1 MTNPIQYTSRTFQ
14 TILADINSDKEL
26 ADKPEWFKRMIAG
39 VGDVMSMCLD
49 AQANNSYLETAF
61 TRDAVKK
68 LCQLIGY
75 KLGVHTTSTGKLKF
89 YLADTTVFPIT
100 INKKDLCAIYGRI
113 SSMRFESRTDV
124 TQASTTETL
133 VGTGNTDH
141 IALNVGSET
150 SFETYDKVHVSN
162 APIATGYY
170 YLKVD
175 GLNVYFAN
183 SVEDIALER
192 WVTVQTGSYICKL
205 YTLTAQCYQQEQKDA
220 VSIGSSDGNT
230 PWQTFSL
237 PDEKILQET
246 LVVTINDE
254 IWTRVDDFS
263 ESVPT
268 SKHYRLDFNNDG
280 TSKIVFGN
288 GTYGAI
294 PENFPIYAQYAVGG
308 GADTNI
314 NTLNAINVYSGGAEK
329 IEGVCN
335 STVMNGGTD
344 QESIESAKILAPA
357 SLKTR
362 DRFVTVDDGLI
373 LIYRTGLSS
382 IAYIQSNY
390 YGSLSCRVQC
400 VANGG
405 GNLSTQNKSYI
416 QQYLKDR
423 SVLGSLDVRVV
434 DTVFLP
440 QSLTLNVSLNTG
452 YTLQQVEPYLQICC
466 KLFFTECGKEIIDM
480 YESTGLARA
489 VDLINQIFSTSFNP
503 VDNQIYNMLQ
513 YLSKIGYR
521 KYGEKIYESN
531 LIAMVSNCVEGVNHL
546 TFSDITFP
554 IILPENE
561 ITTIG
566 TYTINEV

>member
-89 YLADTTVFPIT
+89 YLTDTTVFPIT
-100 INKKDLCAIYGRI
+100 VTKKDLCAIYGKI
-113 SSMRFESRTDV
+113 SSMRFESREDV
-124 TQASTTETL
+124 TLPDISEFL
-133 VGTGNTDH
+133 LGTGNTDH
-141 IALNVGSET
+141 ITLSGGSKT
-150 SFETYDKVHVSN
+150 SFETYDKVYVLS

-183 SVEDIALER
+183 SVEDITLER
-192 WVTVQTGSYICKL
+192 WVAVQTGAYICKL
-205 YTLTAQCYQQEQKDA
+205 YTLTVQCYQQEQKDA
-220 VSIGSSDGNT
+220 VSIGNSDGNT

-237 PDEKILQET
+237 PDEKILQDT
-246 LVVTINDE
+246 LKITINDE
-254 IWTRVDDFS
+254 VWTRVDDFS
-263 ESVPT
+263 ESMPT
-268 SKHYRLDFNNDG
+268 SKHYRLDYNNDY
-280 TSKIVFGN
+280 TAKVVFGN
-288 GTYGAI
+288 GVYGAI

-308 GADTNI
+308 GGDTNI
-314 NTLNAINVYSGGAEK
+314 NTPNVINVYSGGAEK

-335 STVMNGGTD
+335 STSMNGGTD

-362 DRFVTVDDGLI
+362 DRFVTVDDGLV

-382 IAYIQSNY
+382 MACIQSNY

-405 GNLSTQNKSYI
+405 GNLSAQNKLYI
-416 QQYLKDR
+416 QQYLIDR
-423 SVLGSLDVRVV
+423 SVLGSMDVRVV
-434 DTVFLP
+434 DTIFLP
-440 QSLTLNVSLNTG
+440 QSLTVNVSLNIG

-466 KLFFTECGKEIIDM
+466 KLFFTECGKEIIDT
-480 YESTGLARA
+480 YESTGLSRA
-489 VDLINQIFSTSFNP
+489 IDLINQIFNVSFNP
-503 VDNQIYNMLQ
+503 TDNQIYNMLQ

-521 KYGEKIYESN
+521 KYGETIHESN
-531 LIAMVSNCVEGVNHL
+531 LTAMISNCVDGINHL
-546 TFSDITFP
+546 TLSEIFP
-554 IILPENE
+554 IVVPENE
-561 ITTIG
+561 IATIG

>member
-26 ADKPEWFKRMIAG
+26 ADKPEWFKRLIAG

-49 AQANNSYLETAF
+49 AQGNNSYLETAF

-75 KLGVHTTSTGKLKF
+75 KLAVHTTSVGKLKF
-89 YLADTTVFPIT
+89 YLTDTTVFPIT
-100 INKKDLCAIYGRI
+100 VNKKDLCAIYGRV
-113 SSMRFESRTDV
+113 SSMRFESREDATLS
-124 TQASTTETL
+124 AITEVL

-141 IALNVGSET
+141 ITLNIGSET
-150 SFETYDKVHVSN
+150 SFETYDKVYVSN
-162 APIATGYY
+162 APIETGYY

-175 GLNVYFAN
+175 GLNIYFAN
-183 SVEDIALER
+183 SVEDITLER
-192 WVTVQTGSYICKL
+192 WVTVQTGSYTCKS
-205 YTLTAQCYQQEQKDA
+205 YTLTVQCYQQEQKDI
-220 VSIGSSDGNT
+220 VSIGNSDGNT

-246 LVVTINDE
+246 LVITINDE
-254 IWTRVDDFS
+254 VWTRVDDFS
-263 ESVPT
+263 ESMST
-268 SKHYRLDFNNDG
+268 SKHYRLDYNNDY
-280 TSKIVFGN
+280 TAKIVFGN
-288 GTYGAI
+288 GVYGAI

-314 NTLNAINVYSGGAEK
+314 NTPNAINVYSGGAEK

-335 STVMNGGTD
+335 STSMNGGTD

-357 SLKTR
+357 SLKTQ

-382 IAYIQSNY
+382 IACIQSNY

-405 GNLSTQNKSYI
+405 GNLSAQSKLYI

-423 SVLGSLDVRVV
+423 SVLGSVDVRVA
-434 DTVFLP
+434 DTVFLS
-440 QSLTLNVSLNTG
+440 QSLTINVSFSIG
-452 YTLQQVEPYLQICC
+452 YTLQQIEPYLQICC
-466 KLFFTECGKEIIDM
+466 KLFFTECGKEIVDM
-480 YESTGLARA
+480 YKSTGLARA
-489 VDLINQIFSTSFNP
+489 VNLINQIFSTSFDST
-503 VDNQIYNMLQ
+503 DNQIYNMLQ
-513 YLSKIGYR
+513 YLSRIGYR
-521 KYGEKIYESN
+521 KYGETIHESN
-531 LIAMVSNCVEGVNHL
+531 LIAMISNCVEGINYL
-546 TFSDITFP
+546 TFSDIIFP
-554 IILPENE
+554 IVIPENE
-561 ITTIG
+561 ITTVG

>member
-26 ADKPEWFKRMIAG
+26 ADKPEWFKRLIAG

-75 KLGVHTTSTGKLKF
+75 KLAVHTTSTGKLKF
-89 YLADTTVFPIT
+89 YLADTTIFPIT
-100 INKKDLCAIYGRI
+100 VAKADLCAIYGRV
-113 SSMRFESRTDV
+113 SSMRFESREDATLS
-124 TQASTTETL
+124 ATTETL

-141 IALNVGSET
+141 ITLNVGSET
-150 SFETYDKVHVSN
+150 SFETYDKVYVSN

-183 SVEDIALER
+183 SVEDIALGR
-192 WVTVQTGSYICKL
+192 WVTVQTGSYTCKL

-220 VSIGSSDGNT
+220 VSIGNSDGNT

-268 SKHYRLDFNNDG
+268 SKHYRLDYNNDY
-280 TSKIVFGN
+280 TAKIVFGN
-288 GTYGAI
+288 GVYGAI

-308 GADTNI
+308 GANTNI
-314 NTLNAINVYSGGAEK
+314 NTPNTINVYSGGAEK

-335 STVMNGGTD
+335 PTVMNGGAD
-344 QESIESAKILAPA
+344 QESIENAKILAPA

-362 DRFVTVDDGLI
+362 DRFVTVDDGLV

-382 IAYIQSNY
+382 IACIQSNY

-405 GNLSTQNKSYI
+405 GNLSTQNKLYI

-423 SVLGSLDVRVV
+423 SVLGSVDVRVV

-440 QSLTLNVSLNTG
+440 QSLTLNISLNIG
-452 YTLQQVEPYLQICC
+452 LLYSCCAFRDSLEP
-466 KLFFTECGKEIIDM
+466 
-480 YESTGLARA
+480 
-489 VDLINQIFSTSFNP
+489 
-503 VDNQIYNMLQ
+503 
-513 YLSKIGYR
+513 
-521 KYGEKIYESN
+521 
-531 LIAMVSNCVEGVNHL
+531 
-546 TFSDITFP
+546 
-554 IILPENE
+554 
-561 ITTIG
+561 
-566 TYTINEV
+566 

>member
-124 TQASTTETL
+124 TQASITETL

-141 IALNVGSET
+141 ITLNVGSET

-175 GLNVYFAN
+175 GLNIYFAN

-192 WVTVQTGSYICKL
+192 WVAVQTGSYVCKL

-268 SKHYRLDFNNDG
+268 SKHYRLDYNNDY
-280 TSKIVFGN
+280 TAKIVFGN
-288 GTYGAI
+288 GMYGAI
-294 PENFPIYAQYAVGG
+294 PENFPIYTQYAVGG
-308 GADTNI
+308 GSNTNI
-314 NTLNAINVYSGGAEK
+314 TALNAINVYSGGAEK

-335 STVMNGGTD
+335 STVVNGGTD
-344 QESIESAKILAPA
+344 QESIESAKILSPA

-423 SVLGSLDVRVV
+423 SVLGSVDVRVV

-452 YTLQQVEPYLQICC
+452 YMLQQVEPYLQICC

-503 VDNQIYNMLQ
+503 VDSQIYSMLQ

>member
-49 AQANNSYLETAF
+49 AQANNNYLETAF

-75 KLGVHTTSTGKLKF
+75 RLGVHTTSTGELKF

-100 INKKDLCAIYGRI
+100 IEKADLCAIYGRV

-124 TQASTTETL
+124 TQASATETL
-133 VGTGNTDH
+133 VGAGHTNH
-141 IALNVGSET
+141 ITLNVGSET
-150 SFETYDKVHVSN
+150 SFETYDKVHVSS

-192 WVTVQTGSYICKL
+192 WVTVQTGSYTCKL
-205 YTLTAQCYQQEQKDA
+205 YTLTVQCYQQEQKDM
-220 VSIGSSDGNT
+220 VSIGNSDGNT
-230 PWQTFSL
+230 AWQSFLL
-237 PDEKILQET
+237 PDEKVLQET
-246 LVVTINDE
+246 LTITINDE
-254 IWTRVDDFS
+254 VWTRVDDFS
-263 ESVPT
+263 ESVAT
-268 SKHYRLDFNNDG
+268 SKHYRLDYNNDY
-280 TSKIVFGN
+280 TAKIVFGN

-314 NTLNAINVYSGGAEK
+314 NTPNVINVYSGGAEK

-335 STVMNGGTD
+335 STSMNGGAD

-373 LIYRTGLSS
+373 LIYRTGFSS
-382 IAYIQSNY
+382 IACIQSNY

-405 GNLSTQNKSYI
+405 GNLSAQNKLYI
-416 QQYLKDR
+416 QQYLIDR
-423 SVLGSLDVRVV
+423 SVLGSVDVRVV

-440 QSLTLNVSLNTG
+440 QSLTLNVSLNIG

-466 KLFFTECGKEIIDM
+466 KLFFTECGKEIVDM

-489 VDLINQIFSTSFNP
+489 VDLINQIFSTSFDP
-503 VDNQIYNMLQ
+503 TDNQIYNMLQ
-513 YLSKIGYR
+513 YISRIGYR
-521 KYGEKIYESN
+521 RYGETIHESN
-531 LIAMVSNCVEGVNHL
+531 LVAMISNCVEGVNHL
-546 TFSDITFP
+546 TFANIVFP
-554 IILPENE
+554 IVVPENE

-566 TYTINEV
+566 TFTINEV

>member
-49 AQANNSYLETAF
+49 AQANNNYLETAF

-100 INKKDLCAIYGRI
+100 VPKKDLCAIYGRI
-113 SSMRFESRTDV
+113 SSMRFESREDV
-124 TQASTTETL
+124 TVSVITETL
-133 VGTGNTDH
+133 VGAGATDH
-141 IALNVGSET
+141 IVLNVGSET

-162 APIATGYY
+162 APITTGYY

-192 WVTVQTGSYICKL
+192 WVAVQTGSYTCKL

-220 VSIGSSDGNT
+220 VSIGNSDGNT
-230 PWQTFSL
+230 AWQSFLL
-237 PDEKILQET
+237 PDEKVLQET
-246 LVVTINDE
+246 LVIIINNE
-254 IWTRVDDFS
+254 EWTRVDNFS
-263 ESVPT
+263 ESVAT
-268 SKHYRLDFNNDG
+268 SKHYRLDYNNDY
-280 TSKIVFGN
+280 TAKIVFGN
-288 GTYGAI
+288 GVYGAI

-314 NTLNAINVYSGGAEK
+314 NTPNVINVYSGGAEK

-335 STVMNGGTD
+335 STSMNGGAD
-344 QESIESAKILAPA
+344 QESMESAKILAPA

-362 DRFVTVDDGLI
+362 DRFVTVDDGLV

-382 IAYIQSNY
+382 IACIQSNY

-405 GNLSTQNKSYI
+405 GNLNTQNKLYI
-416 QQYLKDR
+416 QQYLIDR
-423 SVLGSLDVRVV
+423 SVLGSVDVRVV
-434 DTVFLP
+434 DTVFLA
-440 QSLTLNVSLNTG
+440 QSLTVNVSLNIG

-466 KLFFTECGKEIIDM
+466 KLFFTECGKEIIDL
-480 YESTGLARA
+480 YESTGLSRA
-489 VDLINQIFSTSFNP
+489 VDLINQIFSTGFSP
-503 VDNQIYNMLQ
+503 ADSQIYNMLQ
-513 YLSKIGYR
+513 YLSRIGYR
-521 KYGEKIYESN
+521 KYGETIHESN
-531 LIAMVSNCVEGVNHL
+531 LTAMISNCVDGVNHL
-546 TFSDITFP
+546 TLADIVFP
-554 IILPENE
+554 IVVPENE

>member
-124 TQASTTETL
+124 TQASITETL

-440 QSLTLNVSLNTG
+440 QSLTLNISLNTG

>member
-1 MTNPIQYTSRTFQ
+1 
-14 TILADINSDKEL
+14 
-26 ADKPEWFKRMIAG
+26 
-39 VGDVMSMCLD
+39 
-49 AQANNSYLETAF
+49 
-61 TRDAVKK
+61 
-68 LCQLIGY
+68 
-75 KLGVHTTSTGKLKF
+75 
-89 YLADTTVFPIT
+89 
-100 INKKDLCAIYGRI
+100 
-113 SSMRFESRTDV
+113 MRFESRTDV
-124 TQASTTETL
+124 TQASVTETL
-133 VGTGNTDH
+133 VGAGNTDH
-141 IALNVGSET
+141 ITLNVGSET

-175 GLNVYFAN
+175 GLDVYFAN

-192 WVTVQTGSYICKL
+192 WVAVQTGSYTCKL
-205 YTLTAQCYQQEQKDA
+205 YTLTVQCYQQEQKDT
-220 VSIGSSDGNT
+220 VSIGNSDGNT

-237 PDEKILQET
+237 PDEKILQDT

-254 IWTRVDDFS
+254 VWTRVDDFS
-263 ESVPT
+263 ESVAT
-268 SKHYRLDFNNDG
+268 SKHYRLDYNNDY
-280 TSKIVFGN
+280 TAKIVFGN

-314 NTLNAINVYSGGAEK
+314 NTLNVINVYSGGAEK
-329 IEGVCN
+329 IDGVCN
-335 STVMNGGTD
+335 PSTMNGGAD

-362 DRFVTVDDGLI
+362 DRFVTVNDGLV

-382 IAYIQSNY
+382 IAFIQSNY

-405 GNLSTQNKSYI
+405 GNLSAQNKLYI
-416 QQYLKDR
+416 QQYLIDR
-423 SVLGSLDVRVV
+423 SVLGSVDVRVV

-440 QSLTLNVSLNTG
+440 QSLTLNVSLNIG

-466 KLFFTECGKEIIDM
+466 KLFFTECGKEIVDI
-480 YESTGLARA
+480 YESTGLTRA
-489 VDLINQIFSTSFNP
+489 VSLINQIFSTNFNP
-503 VDNQIYNMLQ
+503 TDSQIYNMLQ

-521 KYGEKIYESN
+521 KYGETIYESN
-531 LIAMVSNCVEGVNHL
+531 LIAMISNCVDGINHL
-546 TFSDITFP
+546 TFADIAFP
-554 IILPENE
+554 IVVPENE

>member
-26 ADKPEWFKRMIAG
+26 ADKPEWFKRLIAG

-75 KLGVHTTSTGKLKF
+75 KLAVHTTSTGKLKF
-89 YLADTTVFPIT
+89 YLVDTTVFPIT
-100 INKKDLCAIYGRI
+100 VGKADLCAIYGRI

-124 TQASTTETL
+124 TQASVTETL
-133 VGTGNTDH
+133 VGTGDTDH
-141 IALNVGSET
+141 ITLNVGSET
-150 SFETYDKVHVSN
+150 AFETYDKVHVSN

-175 GLNVYFAN
+175 GLDVYFAN

-192 WVTVQTGSYICKL
+192 WVTVQTGSYTCKL
-205 YTLTAQCYQQEQKDA
+205 YTLTIQCYQQEQKDA
-220 VSIGSSDGNT
+220 ISIGNSDGNT

-237 PDEKILQET
+237 PDEKILQDT

-254 IWTRVDDFS
+254 VWTRVDDFS
-263 ESVPT
+263 ESVAT
-268 SKHYRLDFNNDG
+268 SKHYRLDYNNDY
-280 TSKIVFGN
+280 TAKIVFGN
-288 GTYGAI
+288 GVYGAI

-314 NTLNAINVYSGGAEK
+314 NTPNVINVYSGGAEK

-335 STVMNGGTD
+335 PSTMNGGAD
-344 QESIESAKILAPA
+344 QESMESAKILAPA

-362 DRFVTVDDGLI
+362 DRFVTVNDGLV

-382 IAYIQSNY
+382 IACIQSNY

-405 GNLSTQNKSYI
+405 GNLSIQNKLYI
-416 QQYLKDR
+416 QQYLIER
-423 SVLGSLDVRVV
+423 SVLGSVDVRVV

-466 KLFFTECGKEIIDM
+466 KLFFTECGKEIVDM

-489 VDLINQIFSTSFNP
+489 VDLINQIFSTSFDP
-503 VDNQIYNMLQ
+503 ADSQIYSMLQ
-513 YLSKIGYR
+513 YLSRIGYR
-521 KYGEKIYESN
+521 KYGETIHESN
-531 LIAMVSNCVEGVNHL
+531 LTAMISNCVEGVNHL
-546 TFSDITFP
+546 TFDDIMFP
-554 IILPENE
+554 IVVPENE
-561 ITTIG
+561 ITSIG